1 MPRVRASRLWRR
13 SVAPLLVA
21 GLLAAACL
29 IAACGDDSGG
39 GRLLSSGQASDLRS
53 TLSKVEQDVADRDC
67 TGAGQEISTLQSQLA
82 SISRLDSSLRRSLR
96 ASVRRL
102 ETLVSDSC
110 DTTTTA
116 PPETTPTTPDEGPTG
131 ATGTTGSEGDQEP
144 PPDEKKPKKD
154 KSNQGQDGQTPPGHQ
169 NEGGG
174 AGLPGESNSNGSGD

>member
-1 MPRVRASRLWRR
+1 M
-13 SVAPLLVA
+13 APLLVA
-21 GLLAAACL
+21 GLLAGACL
-29 IAACGDDSGG
+29 IAACGGDSGG
-39 GRLLSSGQASDLRS
+39 GRLLSSGQASDLSS
-53 TLSKVEQDVADRDC
+53 TLSKVEQDVADGDC
-67 TGAGQEISTLQSQLA
+67 TAADQEVSTLQSQLD
-82 SISRLDSSLRRSLR
+82 SISRLDRSLRQSLR

-102 ETLVSDSC
+102 ETLVSNSC

-154 KSNQGQDGQTPPGHQ
+154 KPNKGKDGQTPPGQQ

>member
-1 MPRVRASRLWRR
+1 MAAFCGAALGGRPS
-13 SVAPLLVA
+13 A
-21 GLLAAACL
+21 GACL

-53 TLSKVEQDVADRDC
+53 TLSKVEQDVADGDC
-67 TGAGQEISTLQSQLA
+67 TGAGQEVATLQSA
-82 SISRLDSSLRRSLR
+82 GRLDLAAGPQPAATRCGPACAGSRRWC
-96 ASVRRL
+96 A
-102 ETLVSDSC
+102 TQC

-116 PPETTPTTPDEGPTG
+116 PAETTPTTPDEGPTG

-154 KSNQGQDGQTPPGHQ
+154 KSNQGKDGQTPPGQQ